1 MSERPAGAV
10 GGGVARGPRAP
21 RAEPLAVLLVPPG
34 PRGSGVGVVMAE
46 LTALES
52 LIEMGFP
59 RGRA

>member
-1 MSERPAGAV
+1 MHAGRGRPA
-10 GGGVARGPRAP
+10 
-21 RAEPLAVLLVPPG
+21 LSLSAVLLVPPG

>member
-1 MSERPAGAV
+1 MCAGRWRPALIPSA
-10 GGGVARGPRAP
+10 
-21 RAEPLAVLLVPPG
+21 LLVPPG
-34 PRGSGVGVVMAE
+34 PRGSGVGGVMAE